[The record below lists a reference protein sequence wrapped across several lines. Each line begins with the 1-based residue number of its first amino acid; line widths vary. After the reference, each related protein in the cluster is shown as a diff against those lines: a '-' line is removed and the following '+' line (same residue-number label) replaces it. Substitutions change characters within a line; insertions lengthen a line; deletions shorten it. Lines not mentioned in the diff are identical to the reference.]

1 MKVLGFIKKVVKAF
15 VPYGL
20 LYLWRKKGHGTPIPA
35 QDQNVIT
42 CLTSSLTGWLNDNDI
57 IALEYGIRHIK
68 TQFPAIEIGSFC
80 GLSTNIISYYMRKY
94 NKNNPLFC
102 SDKWTADSWADRIK
116 NLKPEI
122 TIENYH
128 DFLKESF
135 INNCRMFSR
144 TNLPYA
150 IEEFSDDFFSL
161 WENNKCVKDV
171 FGRDAELGGN
181 ISFAFIDGMHTYDF
195 AKRDFYSTD
204 KYMVKGGH
212 IFMHDTFDGGPL
224 ETLVK
229 EIIKE
234 GRYCVIMKNPNYLL
248 RKEI

>member
-1 MKVLGFIKKVVKAF
+1 MMMKTLKKIIKAF

-20 LYLWRKKGHGTPIPA
+20 LCFLRKRAIGVSIPA
-35 QDQNVIT
+35 QDVIAY
-42 CLTSSLTGWLNDNDI
+42 LRNSITGWLDSNDV

-80 GLSTNIISYYMRKY
+80 GLSTNIISFYMRKY
-94 NKNNPLFC
+94 NKDIPLFC
-102 SDKWTADSWADRIK
+102 SDKWTIDYASWADSGMK

-122 TIENYH
+122 TIKNYH

-150 IEEFSDDFFSL
+150 IEEFSDDFFLL
-161 WENNKCVKDV
+161 WEANQCVKDV
-171 FGRDAELGGN
+171 FGRDIELGGN
-181 ISFAFIDGMHTYDF
+181 IGFAFIDGMHTYDF
-195 AKRDFYSTD
+195 AKRDFYNVD
-204 KYMVKGGH
+204 KYMIKGGH

-224 ETLVK
+224 EILVK
-229 EIIKE
+229 EILKD
-234 GRYCVIMKNPNYLL
+234 GRYRVIMNNPNYLL
-248 RKEI
+248 RKEL